1 MKKLPYEKTYE
12 EIAAAAD
19 AHYQQWKTDMA
30 NKKKPKPTEP
40 LIFPV
45 TAEDKAK
52 AAALKIQ
59 LHQPIALTPD
69 YNCSITKSAKAKER
83 RVGKEVAQL
92 GQQKNQSIE
101 PLKVYDTNE

>member
-1 MKKLPYEKTYE
+1 
-12 EIAAAAD
+12 
-19 AHYQQWKTDMA
+19 MA

-59 LHQPIALTPD
+59 LHQPIALIPD
-69 YNCSITKSAKAKER
+69 YNRSITNPYIR
-83 RVGKEVAQL
+83 DHDV
-92 GQQKNQSIE
+92 
-101 PLKVYDTNE
+101 

>member
-1 MKKLPYEKTYE
+1 MKKLPYEKTDE
-12 EIAAAAD
+12 KIAAVAD

-40 LIFPV
+40 LIFPITV
-45 TAEDKAK
+45 EDKAK

-69 YNCSITKSAKAKER
+69 YNCSITKSAEAKER
-83 RVGKEVAQL
+83 RVRKEVAQL
-92 GQQKNQSIE
+92 GQTEKSI
-101 PLKVYDTNE
+101 D